1 MTDHAVLL
9 GRGGFGFVRPAR
21 PRREKAGTAERGG
34 TGVWPAA
41 TKIISKQGLAPWQ
54 TQQGKLLEAG
64 CQYNLLHS

>member
-21 PRREKAGTAERGG
+21 PRRQKAGTAERGG

-41 TKIISKQGLAPWQ
+41 TKIISKQGLALGLTFVRHKSRFERFNPP
-54 TQQGKLLEAG
+54 
-64 CQYNLLHS
+64 